1 MPKTLPAESPNLKEA
16 LTRLTRTLRVWA
28 VLQGTTGLLT
38 LYTNSNDH
46 PFEAIPWL
54 FAAGLTL
61 TSRQP
66 AYLALVAFQWG
77 ISLASFLPGVRTVF
91 GADPLVAPPD
101 VGPVGIAGL
110 ALVRVLFLV
119 TAWNQ
124 FLLYRLLYGTENAS
138 GLDPKMASIPEMV
151 PNHTDTIALIARV
164 LGGLGLLATAAS
176 VVLSGSGFSGLTLGL
191 ARASAILAIGLG
203 LGAAFSPTRR
213 RGTALTGIGTGAAG
227 FLLSLALGRVL

>member
-1 MPKTLPAESPNLKEA
+1 MPKPLSLESPNLKEA

-46 PFEAIPWL
+46 PFEAVPWL
-54 FAAGLTL
+54 VAAALTV
-61 TSRQP
+61 TGRQP

-124 FLLYRLLYGTENAS
+124 FMLYRLLYGTENAS
-138 GLDPKMASIPEMV
+138 GLDPKMASIPEIV
-151 PNHTDTIALIARV
+151 PNHTDTIALIARA
-164 LGGLGLLATAAS
+164 LGGIGLIATAAA
-176 VVLSGSGFSGLTLGL
+176 VFLSGTGISGLTLGL